1 MAKKINPIS
10 LRLGLTQ
17 VWDFTLQNY
26 GKLIS
31 WYVLLLLKQLQLKKV
46 VTQIFNINKFLV
58 GDQEFW
64 YYHNNLFF
72 NIYFTDHIIKNP
84 NKYSLILKNISLL
97 IFEWFSLKVQLR
109 IFKKTNWVTT
119 PNLLI
124 SYANYLLK
132 YHKNPNKVLWQL
144 CQFLETNL
152 NRTKVVYSSKGIR
165 LVNLKGFKIRL
176 VGRFDNTKNQMSKS
190 IQQGLGVLSLMSLKN
205 RVEFVNRE
213 LYTKLGSCGLQIWL
227 FYEIN

>member
-17 VWDFTLQNY
+17 VWDFTLQSY

-31 WYVLLLLKQLQLKKV
+31 WHILLLLKQLQLKKV
-46 VTQIFNINKFLV
+46 VAQIFNLNKFLV
-58 GDQEFW
+58 GEQEFW
-64 YYHNNLFF
+64 YYHNKLFL
-72 NIYFTDHIIKNP
+72 NIYFTDHIVKNQK
-84 NKYSLILKNISLL
+84 KYSFIFKKIALL

-109 IFKKTNWVTT
+109 IFRKTNWITT

-124 SYANYLLK
+124 NYATYLLK
-132 YHKNPNKVLWQL
+132 QHKNPNKVLWQL
-144 CQFLETNL
+144 CQFLEKNL
-152 NRTKVVYSSKGIR
+152 NYTKIVHSSCGIH

-176 VGRFDNTKNQMSKS
+176 VGRSDNTKTQMSKS
-190 IQQGLGVLSLMSLKN
+190 IQQGFGSLSLMSLKS
-205 RVEFVNRE
+205 RVEFANTE

-227 FYEIN
+227 FYEMN

>member
-31 WYVLLLLKQLQLKKV
+31 WYILLLLKQLQLKKV
-46 VTQIFNINKFLV
+46 VSQIFNLNKFLV
-58 GDQEFW
+58 GEQEYW
-64 YYHNNLFF
+64 YYHNKLFL
-72 NIYFTDHIIKNP
+72 NIYFTDNIVKNQD
-84 NKYSLILKNISLL
+84 KYSLILKKISLL

-109 IFKKTNWVTT
+109 ILKKTNWITT
-119 PNLLI
+119 PDLLI
-124 SYANYLLK
+124 NYAIYLLK
-132 YHKNPNKVLWQL
+132 QHKNPNKVLWQL
-144 CQFLETNL
+144 CQFLETHL
-152 NRTKVVYSSKGIR
+152 NCTKIVYSSRGIR

-190 IQQGLGVLSLMSLKN
+190 IQQGYGSLSLMSLKS
-205 RVEFVNRE
+205 RVEFASKE

-227 FYEIN
+227 FYEID